1 MVTASPP
8 TVSISCSNGPERVKD
23 TTNNIRSGN
32 GFTVNIISEPF
43 VEQANV
49 CSIDA
54 PSTIGEWAV
63 SGLTK
68 EPSVCLLYIDGDRV
82 WVSTLFTLLQL
93 LVKAARVKESAFS
106 MECEVWWNS
115 PWILTE
121 YWNRRCNKLFQI
133 IDIVDP
139 VTQVAT
145 TVLILGLVKHIHV
158 RKDVLNERGM
168 VDPAKFKPIGRL
180 GDNIYSTLGNS
191 FRLSRPV
198 WKDEQKNV
206 EEALRAKA

>member
-1 MVTASPP
+1 M
-8 TVSISCSNGPERVKD
+8 
-23 TTNNIRSGN
+23 
-32 GFTVNIISEPF
+32 
-43 VEQANV
+43 
-49 CSIDA
+49 
-54 PSTIGEWAV
+54 
-63 SGLTK
+63 
-68 EPSVCLLYIDGDRV
+68 
-82 WVSTLFTLLQL
+82 
-93 LVKAARVKESAFS
+93 
-106 MECEVWWNS
+106 
-115 PWILTE
+115 
-121 YWNRRCNKLFQI
+121 
-133 IDIVDP
+133 DP